1 MGPQRQRAL
10 DARQGLGELA
20 FLEMQRG
27 QAVMAG
33 GEIGIDQQRPVD
45 KFQGAI
51 AWPSFCAALATNSM
65 AWGSSGD
72 RRRPREAG
80 QGLLGMTVQLR
91 VARSFHTRGSWGRCW
106 LSRRAWASV
115 GAAVCASRSAGIW
128 AFRRAL

>member
-1 MGPQRQRAL
+1 LVEHRDGFVVPLQAIEDQAFARQHAAVMGPQRQRAL

-51 AWPSFCAALATNSM
+51 RLAELLRSLGHQLHGLGLVGRQ
-65 AWGSSGD
+65 AQACSKLARACSG
-72 RRRPREAG
+72 
-80 QGLLGMTVQLR
+80 
-91 VARSFHTRGSWGRCW
+91 
-106 LSRRAWASV
+106 
-115 GAAVCASRSAGIW
+115 
-128 AFRRAL
+128 